1 MKSCCPKIII
11 KGLTLLDACIDKEGI
26 IIPGKSTLVIT
37 SNTVKELF
45 FPLAL
50 INSKFSIFYIT
61 EKYRGSSYNQGINF
75 NPEMINNLP
84 IPLIEKDILYP
95 FITLVTQILNAK
107 EKDSNFDTIDLENQ
121 IDILVYKL
129 YNLTYEEVKVIDP
142 NIESII
148 SKEEY
153 ETKK

>member
-1 MKSCCPKIII
+1 MRLLRQKEENPKA
-11 KGLTLLDACIDKEGI
+11 D
-26 IIPGKSTLVIT
+26 IT
-37 SNTVKELF
+37 N
-45 FPLAL
+45 
-50 INSKFSIFYIT
+50 I
-61 EKYRGSSYNQGINF
+61 
-75 NPEMINNLP
+75 
-84 IPLIEKDILYP
+84 
-95 FITLVTQILNAK
+95 
-107 EKDSNFDTIDLENQ
+107 ENQ

>member
-1 MKSCCPKIII
+1 MLNSSTINFFFK
-11 KGLTLLDACIDKEGI
+11 LT
-26 IIPGKSTLVIT
+26 ST
-37 SNTVKELF
+37 NTNVTGKELD
-45 FPLAL
+45 
-50 INSKFSIFYIT
+50 
-61 EKYRGSSYNQGINF
+61 R
-75 NPEMINNLP
+75 LP
-84 IPLIEKDILYP
+84 IPIIKKKEQQPI
-95 FITLVTQILNAK
+95 ITLVEQILKLKN
-107 EKDSNFDTIDLENQ
+107 ENPKADITNIESQ